1 MSKYARKLEKIE
13 NGNWFMKSATLMG
26 IAVLGLIVFGA
37 LSASGD
43 AAGIS
48 FLETMAS
55 GVSMFLFTGYV
66 IANLVIYTVAGLW
79 GYILHLFKEAF
90 LLPWKFTPV
99 IMLAWMFFVFQL
111 GIGAMLM
118 GVVQVIVMFCPAL
131 VVHMARNYYQSRGVI
146 A

>member
-1 MSKYARKLEKIE
+1 MSKYATKLEKTE

-37 LSASGD
+37 LSALGD

-55 GVSMFLFTGYV
+55 GVSMFLFTSYV

>member
-37 LSASGD
+37 PSALGD